1 MAVAFEKLITKCF
14 AFADYDLSISEKFTV
29 GKNLPKIRAKNVMD
43 TNTEATS
50 LKRVFGLPTLVI
62 YGVGDILGAGIYAV
76 VGKIAGLSGS
86 LVWASFIIAMI
97 VAALTA
103 LSYAELGGR
112 FPLSGGVAAF
122 THRAFR
128 TDWLSILVGW
138 LMFCT
143 CLVSMATL
151 SKAFAGYLNAF
162 APVIP
167 AWLII
172 LALFAGLAFVNFR
185 GMKESSALNI
195 FCTTLEVSGL
205 GIVIIVSA
213 LFLTGGELSSP
224 AANPVPAQAIS
235 WIAIFQGAALAFYA
249 FIGFEDLV
257 NVAEEVKHPER
268 NVPRAILLAL
278 GIAGAI
284 YILVSWLAT
293 QVLSPVELATSNAPL
308 LDVVRRAQPNFPA
321 VVFTFIALFAVL
333 NTALL
338 NFITASRL
346 LYGMARDGLLPA
358 WLAKLHRRRA
368 TPYRTL
374 VVILPIAIF
383 LALSG
388 TLQFLAGT
396 TATLIMAMFCL
407 VNLSLLVIK
416 RREPQIRGFQVP
428 VLIPALALL
437 SNLVLIAFASD
448 ESHFLALVFIGIG
461 ILLILIR
468 TTLSKRRLPS
478 P

>member
-1 MAVAFEKLITKCF
+1 METHSE
-14 AFADYDLSISEKFTV
+14 AD
-29 GKNLPKIRAKNVMD
+29 
-43 TNTEATS
+43 S

-76 VGKIAGLSGS
+76 IGKIAGLSGS
-86 LVWASFIIAMI
+86 LVWASFLAAMV

-103 LSYAELGGR
+103 LSYAELGSR
-112 FPLSGGVAAF
+112 MPQSGGVAYF
-122 THRAFR
+122 VHQAFR

-162 APVIP
+162 APAIP
-167 AWLII
+167 SWLII
-172 LALFAGLAFVNFR
+172 LALFSGLAYVNFR
-185 GMKESSALNI
+185 GIQESSIVNI
-195 FCTTLEVSGL
+195 VCTALEVSGL
-205 GIVIIVSA
+205 LIVMLVST
-213 LFLTGGELSSP
+213 LFLFGSGAGSPDTGSLLPNG
-224 AANPVPAQAIS
+224 QAVG
-235 WIAIFQGAALAFYA
+235 WIAVIQGAALAFYA
-249 FIGFEDLV
+249 FIGFEDIV
-257 NVAEEVKHPER
+257 NVSEEVKNPER

-278 GIAGAI
+278 GIAGVV
-284 YILVSWLAT
+284 YVFVSWLAT
-293 QVLSPVELATSNAPL
+293 QVLTPSELSASSAPL
-308 LDVVRRAQPNFPA
+308 LDVVRRAQPNFPQ

-338 NFITASRL
+338 NFVTASRL
-346 LYGMARDGLLPA
+346 LFGMSREGLLPA
-358 WLAKLHRRRA
+358 WLGKVHPRRA

-374 VVILPIAIF
+374 LVILPIAIF

-396 TATLIMAMFCL
+396 TATLILVMFCL

-416 RREPQIRGFQVP
+416 RRDSQTEGFQVP
-428 VLIPALALL
+428 AVVPALALI
-437 SNLVLIAFASD
+437 SNLILVAFASQ
-448 ESHFLALVFIGIG
+448 ESHILALGFAGVG

-468 TTLSKRRLPS
+468 NAMSKQRPS
-478 P
+478 NS